1 MNEIIIFCLCDEKQ
15 KMKHHAAWLETKPKN
30 SRSKSVNHTFHPKLR
45 QIIQPDVVKK
55 GETIIPAQL

>member
-1 MNEIIIFCLCDEKQ
+1 
-15 KMKHHAAWLETKPKN
+15 MKHHAAWLETKPKN